1 MSFSNA
7 DRLEIH
13 ELIARYTHA
22 LDYHNI
28 PLMRDIWTD
37 DCRFQADEPEVNV
50 SGIEALCEFFRQT
63 VAAVPNVRHVISN
76 LYVDDNGGSDAICNA
91 YVQIIDFETRTLIAA
106 GRYHDE
112 LVRTASGWRIRNRV
126 FTAG

>member
-1 MSFSNA
+1 MSFSIA

-28 PLMRDIWTD
+28 PLMQDIWTD

-50 SGIEALCEFFRQT
+50 SGIEALMAFFRET
-63 VAAVPNVRHVISN
+63 VAAVPHVRHVISN
-76 LYVDDNGGSDAICNA
+76 LYVDDQGGSEAICNA
-91 YVQIIDFETRTLIAA
+91 YVQIIDFDTHTLIAA
-106 GRYHDE
+106 GRYRDE

>member
-1 MSFSNA
+1 MSFSTA
-7 DRLEIH
+7 DKLDIH

-37 DCRFQADEPEVNV
+37 DCRFQADEPEVNI
-50 SGIEALCEFFRQT
+50 SGIEDLSEFFRQT

-76 LYVDDNGGSDAICNA
+76 LYVDGRGSEAICNA
-91 YVQIIDFETRTLIAA
+91 YIQIIDFDTKTLIAA
-106 GRYHDE
+106 GRYRDE
-112 LVRTASGWRIRNRV
+112 LVRSASGWRIRNRI

>member
-1 MSFSNA
+1 MSFSTA

-37 DCRFQADEPEVNV
+37 DCRFQADEPDVNI
-50 SGIEALCEFFRQT
+50 SGIEALSDFFRQT
-63 VAAVPNVRHVISN
+63 VAAVPNVRHVVSN
-76 LYVDDNGGSDAICNA
+76 LYVDSTSGSEAICNA
-91 YVQIIDFETRTLIAA
+91 YIQIIDFDSKELIAA
-106 GRYHDE
+106 GRYRDE
-112 LVRTASGWRIRNRV
+112 MVRSASGWRIRNRV
-126 FTAG
+126 YTAG